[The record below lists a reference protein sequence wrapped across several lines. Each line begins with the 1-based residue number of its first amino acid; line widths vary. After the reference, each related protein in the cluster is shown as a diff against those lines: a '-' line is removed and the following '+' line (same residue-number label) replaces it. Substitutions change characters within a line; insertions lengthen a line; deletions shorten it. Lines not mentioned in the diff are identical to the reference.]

1 MKQSSLKANIILM
14 KQSSLKANSIIKQQ
28 VSGSHP
34 GSRENVI
41 MCLRKF
47 QGYGT
52 GMVVQDKKRFLCK
65 IKIKSISCWMF
76 D

>member
-1 MKQSSLKANIILM
+1 
-14 KQSSLKANSIIKQQ
+14 
-28 VSGSHP
+28 
-34 GSRENVI
+34 

-76 D
+76 DSFCNSKHLFQLVRNDFSELHFKLIEEYKLPVGVKC